1 MDDDYIKE
9 LTEEE
14 KRVFLSIFC
23 KLIMADKSVEKEE
36 VNFLKLIAA
45 RYDVDNSVIVEIIKA
60 QNIDHIEL
68 AKKIHEQGREKM
80 KPLMEEGKVLH
91 EKMNK
96 VRKENMAE
104 FEKILTDEQ
113 KENFEKMKQNF
124 REEFKN
130 KRPHHRPH
138 FKGPKGDKE

>member
-23 KLIMADKSVEKEE
+23 KLVMADKSVEKEE

-45 RYDVDNSVIVEIIKA
+45 RYDVDNSVMVEIIKA

-68 AKKIHEQGREKM
+68 AKKIHSRQHALELIKELCVLSNIDGDLHDNELDIIIDVARALKIEPQ
-80 KPLMEEGKVLH
+80 KVLLINRWVLDSAIVIKTGEQILERKH
-91 EKMNK
+91 E
-96 VRKENMAE
+96 
-104 FEKILTDEQ
+104 
-113 KENFEKMKQNF
+113 
-124 REEFKN
+124 
-130 KRPHHRPH
+130 H
-138 FKGPKGDKE
+138 